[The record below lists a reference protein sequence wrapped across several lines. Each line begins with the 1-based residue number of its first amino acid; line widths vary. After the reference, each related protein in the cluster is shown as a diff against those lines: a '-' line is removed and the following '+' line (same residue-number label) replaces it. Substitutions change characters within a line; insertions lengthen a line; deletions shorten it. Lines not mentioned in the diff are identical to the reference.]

1 VATTGVAG
9 CAVGTVVK
17 RMPAAAA
24 GTLGRVQLPLMPP
37 IKPMLARAVY
47 EVPRDA
53 GLVYE
58 PKWDGFRCV
67 VFRDGDEIELGSRND
82 RPLTRYFPELAAAL
96 RAVLPGRCVVDGE
109 IVVVTGD
116 GLDFE
121 ALQQRL
127 HPAASRVNRLAE
139 ETPASF
145 VAFDLLALGDRDLSE
160 LPFAERRRLLE
171 DALPAN
177 QRGIHVTPITDDPD
191 QADDWFHRFEGAGF
205 DGVMAKPAD
214 APYRQDQRTMWK
226 VKHQRT
232 ADCVVAG
239 FRWHK
244 DGAGIGSLLLGL
256 YDDAGTLHNVGV
268 ATSFTA
274 ALRRELVDEI
284 APLRRDAL
292 ADHPWREWAEAM
304 AHDGSKLM
312 PGAPSRWN
320 ATKDLSWEPLRP
332 ERVIEVRYENL
343 QGGRFRHASRLLRW
357 REDKVPRD
365 CTYDQLDVAP
375 PAELQMIFGSPG
387 PT

>member
-1 VATTGVAG
+1 
-9 CAVGTVVK
+9 
-17 RMPAAAA
+17 
-24 GTLGRVQLPLMPP
+24 MPP
-37 IKPMLARAVY
+37 VKPMLAKAVY
-47 EVPRDA
+47 EVPRGA

-109 IVVVTGD
+109 VVVVTGD

-127 HPAASRVNRLAE
+127 HPAASRVNRLAA

-145 VAFDLLALGDRDLSE
+145 VAFDLLALGDRDLCE

-171 DALPAN
+171 DSLPAN
-177 QRGIHVTPITDDPD
+177 ERGIHVTPVTDDPD

-244 DGAGIGSLLLGL
+244 DGEGIGSLLLGL

-268 ATSFTA
+268 ATSFA
-274 ALRRELVDEI
+274 ATLRRELVDEV
-284 APLRRDAL
+284 APLRQDAL
-292 ADHPWREWAEAM
+292 ADHPWRSWAEAA
-304 AHDGSKLM
+304 AHDGGKLM

-357 REDKVPRD
+357 REDKEPRD

-375 PAELQMIFGSPG
+375 PAELQMIFGSSG